1 MTAREAALFI
11 LERCRKDGAWFSAA
25 ADKTIRSSLPDSR
38 DAALA
43 SAIALGVLQN
53 RAYFDFL
60 ISCFCSTPPEKL
72 EKIADELRKEIEETG
87 IEVTDIVGL
96 PRARKIQAR
105 LGARTAEVSIFQ
117 GKDSFTVVFSP
128 RSGTDGELNRLLAD
142 MVKNFLSNMD

>member
-1 MTAREAALFI
+1 MYRLRSIINDACN
-11 LERCRKDGAWFSAA
+11 LELNGTYES
-25 ADKTIRSSLPDSR
+25 
-38 DAALA
+38 
-43 SAIALGVLQN
+43 
-53 RAYFDFL
+53 
-60 ISCFCSTPPEKL
+60 
-72 EKIADELRKEIEETG
+72 RKEIEETG